1 MESCVEKMVRPHL
14 GPVGKTV
21 CSNTTSIM
29 SKWVADVT
37 VPLISHA
44 RFKEHEYI
52 SCNAA
57 GVKEHRVY
65 VYNPRR

>member
-1 MESCVEKMVRPHL
+1 MLRPRL
-14 GPVGKTV
+14 GPVGKTL

-44 RFKEHEYI
+44 QFKEHEYI
-52 SCNAA
+52 SCNA
-57 GVKEHRVY
+57 GIKEHRVY
-65 VYNPRR
+65 VYNIRR